1 MSAIPSA
8 ISVLCACLPGRSEK
22 FERTVASG
30 IAEAVVEEERA
41 DCALLAPAWLAA
53 LDMLES
59 RDEPGAIVELPLK
72 WGEVRR
78 EAKTMSEQGR
88 KL

>member
-1 MSAIPSA
+1 
-8 ISVLCACLPGRSEK
+8 
-22 FERTVASG
+22 
-30 IAEAVVEEERA
+30 VEEERA